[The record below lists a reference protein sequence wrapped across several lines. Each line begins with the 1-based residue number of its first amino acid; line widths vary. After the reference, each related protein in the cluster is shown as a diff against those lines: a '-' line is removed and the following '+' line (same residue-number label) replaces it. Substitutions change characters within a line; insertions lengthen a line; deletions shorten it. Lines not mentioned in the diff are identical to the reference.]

1 MPNKLEATTNS
12 HRPVAPP
19 VVRTISMAPTKAA
32 TAKAIFTTWRSRL
45 CIQGGV
51 DSQPCSLAIAT
62 IDPVKVIEPTKTDT
76 TIDTS
81 ATGPVASRAIG
92 SKAAAKAT
100 SNDDIPPQPL
110 NNATV
115 SGIDVMGTRWAV
127 ITPRTPPTM
136 LPPTIQA
143 QAWVSN
149 VGTPT

>member
-19 VVRTISMAPTKAA
+19 VVLTISMAPTNAA
-32 TAKAIFTTWRSRL
+32 TAKAIFTAWRSRL

-51 DSQPCSLAIAT
+51 DSQPCNFAIAT
-62 IDPVKVIEPTKTDT
+62 IEPVKVIEPTKTDT

-100 SNDDIPPQPL
+100 SNDDMPPQPL
-110 NNATV
+110 NRATV
-115 SGIDVMGTRWAV
+115 SGIDVIGTRWAV

-136 LPPTIQA
+136 LPPTIQD
-143 QAWVSN
+143 QAWVLK